1 MTFTTQIKEEITKE
15 ENNNIEDLTS
25 LCTYLKFNATLEE
38 DKMTVMVVNASVA
51 RWIFKLLKTNYNV
64 LIKLTTRTMKRFK
77 ARNLYILEVKEKLDL
92 IYKDIDNIFKEIS
105 TSSDEEKKAF
115 LKGMFLACG
124 SINDPKKNQY
134 HLEFLVKE
142 EEDAKL
148 IDDLLNSLKIKSKV
162 LKRDREYMVYVK
174 SSENISDFIKYLGAF
189 NALFYFEDIR
199 IYKDHKNMVNR
210 LNNCE
215 IANQEKTFRTG
226 QVQLEN
232 INYLKDHDL
241 FGLLEENTKIVADAR
256 VKYPEVSMQ
265 ELADIVTLENNYKI
279 GKSGVNHHF
288 IKINNL
294 VKRHKE
300 RSEDNGSKTCS

>member
-142 EEDAKL
+142 EDDAKL

-215 IANQEKTFRTG
+215 QANVERTLKSSKTILDNIRY
-226 QVQLEN
+226 LEDN
-232 INYLKDHDL
+232 DL
-241 FGLLEENTKIVADAR
+241 LMLLDDRSKEIIEYKK
-256 VKYPEVSMQ
+256 KYPDTSLG
-265 ELADIVTLENNYKI
+265 ELAEIITMETNKSI
-279 GKSGVNHHF
+279 TKSGINHHF
-288 IKINNL
+288 RKINAL
-294 VKRHKE
+294 VKKAKE
-300 RSEDNGSKTCS
+300 NHE

>member
-51 RWIFKLLKTNYNV
+51 RWIFKLLKTNYNI

-142 EEDAKL
+142 EEDARL

-215 IANQEKTFRTG
+215 QANVERTLKSSKT
-226 QVQLEN
+226 VLDNIKYLEDN
-232 INYLKDHDL
+232 DL
-241 FGLLEENTKIVADAR
+241 LMLLDDRSKEIIEYKK
-256 VKYPEVSMQ
+256 KYPDTSLG
-265 ELADIVTLENNYKI
+265 ELAEIITMETNKSI
-279 GKSGVNHHF
+279 TKSGINHHF
-288 IKINNL
+288 RKINAL
-294 VKRHKE
+294 VKKAKE
-300 RSEDNGSKTCS
+300 NHE

>member
-142 EEDAKL
+142 EEDARL

-215 IANQEKTFRTG
+215 QANVERTLKSSKTILDNIKY
-226 QVQLEN
+226 LEDN
-232 INYLKDHDL
+232 DL
-241 FGLLEENTKIVADAR
+241 LMLLDDRSKEIIEYKR
-256 VKYPEVSMQ
+256 KYPDTSLG
-265 ELADIVTLENNYKI
+265 ELADIITMETNKSI
-279 GKSGVNHHF
+279 TKSGINHHF
-288 IKINNL
+288 RKINAL
-294 VKRHKE
+294 VKKAKE
-300 RSEDNGSKTCS
+300 NHE

>member
-142 EEDAKL
+142 EDDAKL

-215 IANQEKTFRTG
+215 QANVERTLKSSK
-226 QVQLEN
+226 VILDNIKYLEDN
-232 INYLKDHDL
+232 DL
-241 FGLLEENTKIVADAR
+241 LMLLDDRSKEIIEYKR
-256 VKYPEVSMQ
+256 KYPDTSLG
-265 ELADIVTLENNYKI
+265 ELADIITMETNKSI
-279 GKSGVNHHF
+279 TKSGINHHF
-288 IKINNL
+288 RKINAL
-294 VKRHKE
+294 VKKAKE
-300 RSEDNGSKTCS
+300 NHE

>member
-215 IANQEKTFRTG
+215 QANVERTLKSSK
-226 QVQLEN
+226 VILDNIKYLEDN
-232 INYLKDHDL
+232 DL
-241 FGLLEENTKIVADAR
+241 LMLLDDRSKEIIEYKR
-256 VKYPEVSMQ
+256 KYPDTSLG
-265 ELADIVTLENNYKI
+265 ELAEIITMETNKSI
-279 GKSGVNHHF
+279 TKSGINHHF
-288 IKINNL
+288 RKINAL
-294 VKRHKE
+294 VKKAKE
-300 RSEDNGSKTCS
+300 NHE

>member
-92 IYKDIDNIFKEIS
+92 IYKDIDNIFKEIN

-215 IANQEKTFRTG
+215 QANVERTLKSSKT
-226 QVQLEN
+226 VLDNIKYLEDN
-232 INYLKDHDL
+232 DL
-241 FGLLEENTKIVADAR
+241 LMLLDDRSKEIIEYKK
-256 VKYPEVSMQ
+256 KYPDTSLG
-265 ELADIVTLENNYKI
+265 ELADIITMETNKSI
-279 GKSGVNHHF
+279 TKSGINHHF
-288 IKINNL
+288 RKINAL
-294 VKRHKE
+294 VKKAKE
-300 RSEDNGSKTCS
+300 NHE

>member
-1 MTFTTQIKEEITKE
+1 MTFTIQIKEEITKE

-215 IANQEKTFRTG
+215 QANVERTLKSSK
-226 QVQLEN
+226 VILDNIKYLEDN
-232 INYLKDHDL
+232 DL
-241 FGLLEENTKIVADAR
+241 LMLLDDRSKEIIEYKRKYPDTSLEELAKIITMETN
-256 VKYPEVSMQ
+256 KS
-265 ELADIVTLENNYKI
+265 IT
-279 GKSGVNHHF
+279 KSGINHHF
-288 IKINNL
+288 RKINAL
-294 VKRHKE
+294 VKKAKE
-300 RSEDNGSKTCS
+300 NHE

>member
-1 MTFTTQIKEEITKE
+1 MTFTTQIKGEITKE

-105 TSSDEEKKAF
+105 ISSDEEKKAF

-215 IANQEKTFRTG
+215 QANVERTLKSSKT
-226 QVQLEN
+226 VLDNIKYLEDN
-232 INYLKDHDL
+232 DL
-241 FGLLEENTKIVADAR
+241 LMLLDDRSKEIIEYKK
-256 VKYPEVSMQ
+256 KYPDTSLG
-265 ELADIVTLENNYKI
+265 ELADIITMETNKSI
-279 GKSGVNHHF
+279 TKSGINHHF
-288 IKINNL
+288 RKINAL
-294 VKRHKE
+294 VKKAKE
-300 RSEDNGSKTCS
+300 NHE

>member
-92 IYKDIDNIFKEIS
+92 IYKDIDNIFKEIN

-124 SINDPKKNQY
+124 SINDQKKNQY

-162 LKRDREYMVYVK
+162 LKKNLEYMVYVK

-215 IANQEKTFRTG
+215 QANVERTLKSSKT
-226 QVQLEN
+226 VLDNIKYLEDN
-232 INYLKDHDL
+232 DL
-241 FGLLEENTKIVADAR
+241 LMLLDDRSKEIIEYKK
-256 VKYPEVSMQ
+256 KYPDTSLG
-265 ELADIVTLENNYKI
+265 ELADIITMETNKSI
-279 GKSGVNHHF
+279 TKSGINHHF
-288 IKINNL
+288 RKINAL
-294 VKRHKE
+294 VKKE
-300 RSEDNGSKTCS
+300 KENHE

>member
-77 ARNLYILEVKEKLDL
+77 ARNLYILEVKEKVDL
-92 IYKDIDNIFKEIS
+92 IYKDIDNIFKEIN

-124 SINDPKKNQY
+124 SVNDPKKNQY

-215 IANQEKTFRTG
+215 QANVERTLKSSK
-226 QVQLEN
+226 VILDNIKYLEDN
-232 INYLKDHDL
+232 DL
-241 FGLLEENTKIVADAR
+241 LMLLDDRSKEIIEYKK
-256 VKYPEVSMQ
+256 KYPDTSLG
-265 ELADIVTLENNYKI
+265 ELAEIITMETNKSI
-279 GKSGVNHHF
+279 TKSGINHHF
-288 IKINNL
+288 RKINTL
-294 VKRHKE
+294 VKKAKE
-300 RSEDNGSKTCS
+300 NHE

>member
-92 IYKDIDNIFKEIS
+92 IYKDIDNIFKEIN

-142 EEDAKL
+142 DDDAKL

-215 IANQEKTFRTG
+215 QANVERTLKSSKTILDNIKY
-226 QVQLEN
+226 LEDN
-232 INYLKDHDL
+232 DL
-241 FGLLEENTKIVADAR
+241 LMLLDDRSKEIIEYKK
-256 VKYPEVSMQ
+256 KYPDTSLG
-265 ELADIVTLENNYKI
+265 ELAEIITMETNKSI
-279 GKSGVNHHF
+279 TKSGINHHF
-288 IKINNL
+288 RKINAL
-294 VKRHKE
+294 VKKAKE
-300 RSEDNGSKTCS
+300 NHE

>member
-92 IYKDIDNIFKEIS
+92 IYKDIDNIFKEIN
-105 TSSDEEKKAF
+105 TFSDEEKKAF

-215 IANQEKTFRTG
+215 QANVERTLKSSK
-226 QVQLEN
+226 VILDNIKYLEDN
-232 INYLKDHDL
+232 DL
-241 FGLLEENTKIVADAR
+241 LMLLDDRSKEIIEYKK
-256 VKYPEVSMQ
+256 KYPDTSLG
-265 ELADIVTLENNYKI
+265 ELAEIITMETNKSI
-279 GKSGVNHHF
+279 TKSGINHHF
-288 IKINNL
+288 RKINAL
-294 VKRHKE
+294 VKKAKE
-300 RSEDNGSKTCS
+300 NHE

>member
-92 IYKDIDNIFKEIS
+92 IYKDIDNIFKEIN

-215 IANQEKTFRTG
+215 QANAERTLKSSK
-226 QVQLEN
+226 VILDNIKYLEDN
-232 INYLKDHDL
+232 DL
-241 FGLLEENTKIVADAR
+241 LMLLDDRSKEIIEYKK
-256 VKYPEVSMQ
+256 KYPDTSLG
-265 ELADIVTLENNYKI
+265 ELAEIITMETNKSI
-279 GKSGVNHHF
+279 TKSGINHHF
-288 IKINNL
+288 RKINAL
-294 VKRHKE
+294 VKKAKE
-300 RSEDNGSKTCS
+300 NHE

>member
-105 TSSDEEKKAF
+105 TSSDEEKNAF

-215 IANQEKTFRTG
+215 QANVERTLKSSK
-226 QVQLEN
+226 VILDN
-232 INYLKDHDL
+232 INYLEDNDL
-241 FGLLEENTKIVADAR
+241 LMLLDDRSKEIIEYKK
-256 VKYPEVSMQ
+256 KYPDTSLG
-265 ELADIVTLENNYKI
+265 ELAEIITMETNKSI
-279 GKSGVNHHF
+279 TKSGINHHF
-288 IKINNL
+288 RKINAL
-294 VKRHKE
+294 VKKAKE
-300 RSEDNGSKTCS
+300 NHE

>member
-15 ENNNIEDLTS
+15 QTNNIEDLTS
-25 LCTYLKFNATLEE
+25 LSTYLKFNGTFDE
-38 DKMTVMVVNASVA
+38 DKMTVTVVNASVA

-64 LIKLTTRTMKRFK
+64 SIKLTTRTMKRFK
-77 ARNLYILEVKEKLDL
+77 ARNLYILEVKDKLDV
-92 IYKDIDNIFKEIS
+92 IYSDIDNIFKEIN

-142 EEDAKL
+142 DDDANL
-148 IDDLLNSLKIKSKV
+148 VDYLLNSLKIKSKI

-174 SSENISDFIKYLGAF
+174 SSENISDFIKYLGAV

-215 IANQEKTFRTG
+215 QANVERTLKSSK
-226 QVQLEN
+226 VILDNIKYLEDN
-232 INYLKDHDL
+232 DL
-241 FGLLEENTKIVADAR
+241 LMLLDERSKEIIEYKK
-256 VKYPEVSMQ
+256 KYPDTSLG
-265 ELADIVTLENNYKI
+265 ELADIITMETNKSI
-279 GKSGVNHHF
+279 TKSGINHHF
-288 IKINNL
+288 RKINAL
-294 VKRHKE
+294 VKKAKE
-300 RSEDNGSKTCS
+300 NHE

>member
-92 IYKDIDNIFKEIS
+92 IYKDIDNIFKEIN

-215 IANQEKTFRTG
+215 QANVERTLKSSK
-226 QVQLEN
+226 VILDNIKYLEDN
-232 INYLKDHDL
+232 DL
-241 FGLLEENTKIVADAR
+241 LMLLDDRSKEIIEYKK
-256 VKYPEVSMQ
+256 KYPDTSLG
-265 ELADIVTLENNYKI
+265 ELAEIITMETNKSI
-279 GKSGVNHHF
+279 TKSGINHHF
-288 IKINNL
+288 RKINAL
-294 VKRHKE
+294 VKKAKENHK
-300 RSEDNGSKTCS
+300 

>member
-142 EEDAKL
+142 EDDAKL

-215 IANQEKTFRTG
+215 QANVERTLKSSKTILDNIKY
-226 QVQLEN
+226 LEDN
-232 INYLKDHDL
+232 DL
-241 FGLLEENTKIVADAR
+241 TILLDERSKEIIEYKK
-256 VKYPEVSMQ
+256 KYPDTSLG
-265 ELADIVTLENNYKI
+265 ELADIITMETNKSI
-279 GKSGVNHHF
+279 TKSGINHHF
-288 IKINNL
+288 RKINAL
-294 VKRHKE
+294 VKKAKE
-300 RSEDNGSKTCS
+300 NHE

>member
-215 IANQEKTFRTG
+215 QANVERTLKSSK
-226 QVQLEN
+226 VILDNIKYLEDN
-232 INYLKDHDL
+232 DL
-241 FGLLEENTKIVADAR
+241 LMLLDDRSKEIIEYKK
-256 VKYPEVSMQ
+256 KYPDTSLG
-265 ELADIVTLENNYKI
+265 ELAEIITMETNKSI
-279 GKSGVNHHF
+279 TKSGINHHF
-288 IKINNL
+288 RKINSL
-294 VKRHKE
+294 VKKAKE
-300 RSEDNGSKTCS
+300 NHE

>member
-92 IYKDIDNIFKEIS
+92 IYKDIDNIFKEIN

-142 EEDAKL
+142 EDDAKL

-162 LKRDREYMVYVK
+162 LKRDREYMIYVK

-215 IANQEKTFRTG
+215 QANVERTLKSSKTILDNIKY
-226 QVQLEN
+226 LEDN
-232 INYLKDHDL
+232 DL
-241 FGLLEENTKIVADAR
+241 LMLLDDRSKEIIEYKR
-256 VKYPEVSMQ
+256 KYPDTSLG
-265 ELADIVTLENNYKI
+265 ELAEIITMETNKSI
-279 GKSGVNHHF
+279 TKSGINHHF
-288 IKINNL
+288 RKINAL
-294 VKRHKE
+294 VKKAKE
-300 RSEDNGSKTCS
+300 NHE

>member
-142 EEDAKL
+142 EEDARL

-215 IANQEKTFRTG
+215 QANVERTLKSSKTILDNIKY
-226 QVQLEN
+226 LEDN
-232 INYLKDHDL
+232 DL
-241 FGLLEENTKIVADAR
+241 LMLLDDRSKEIIEYKK
-256 VKYPEVSMQ
+256 KYPDTSLG
-265 ELADIVTLENNYKI
+265 ELADIITMETNKSI
-279 GKSGVNHHF
+279 TKSGINHHF
-288 IKINNL
+288 RKINAL
-294 VKRHKE
+294 VKKAKE
-300 RSEDNGSKTCS
+300 NHE

>member
-64 LIKLTTRTMKRFK
+64 LIRLTTRTMKRFK

-142 EEDAKL
+142 EEDARL

-215 IANQEKTFRTG
+215 QANVERTLKSSKTILDNIKY
-226 QVQLEN
+226 LEDN
-232 INYLKDHDL
+232 DL
-241 FGLLEENTKIVADAR
+241 LMLLDDRSKEIIEYKK
-256 VKYPEVSMQ
+256 KYPDTSLG
-265 ELADIVTLENNYKI
+265 ELAEIITMETNKSI
-279 GKSGVNHHF
+279 TKSGINHHF
-288 IKINNL
+288 RKINAL
-294 VKRHKE
+294 VKKAKE
-300 RSEDNGSKTCS
+300 NHE

>member
-92 IYKDIDNIFKEIS
+92 IYKDIDNIFKEIN

-215 IANQEKTFRTG
+215 QANVERTLKSSK
-226 QVQLEN
+226 VILDNIKYLEDN
-232 INYLKDHDL
+232 DL
-241 FGLLEENTKIVADAR
+241 LMLLDDRSKEIIEYKK
-256 VKYPEVSMQ
+256 KYPDTSLG
-265 ELADIVTLENNYKI
+265 ELAEIITMETNKSI
-279 GKSGVNHHF
+279 TKSGINHHF
-288 IKINNL
+288 RRINTL
-294 VKRHKE
+294 VKKAKE
-300 RSEDNGSKTCS
+300 NHE

>member
-92 IYKDIDNIFKEIS
+92 IYKDIDNIFKEIN

-215 IANQEKTFRTG
+215 QANVERTLKSSKT
-226 QVQLEN
+226 VLDNIKYLEDN
-232 INYLKDHDL
+232 DL
-241 FGLLEENTKIVADAR
+241 LMLLDDRSKEIIEYKK
-256 VKYPEVSMQ
+256 KYPDTSLG
-265 ELADIVTLENNYKI
+265 ELADIITMETNKSI
-279 GKSGVNHHF
+279 TKSGINHHF
-288 IKINNL
+288 RKINAL
-294 VKRHKE
+294 VKKE
-300 RSEDNGSKTCS
+300 KENHE

>member
-64 LIKLTTRTMKRFK
+64 LIRLTTRTMKRFK

-142 EEDAKL
+142 DDDAKL

-215 IANQEKTFRTG
+215 QANVERTLKSSKTILDNIKY
-226 QVQLEN
+226 LEDN
-232 INYLKDHDL
+232 DL
-241 FGLLEENTKIVADAR
+241 LMLLDERSKEIIEYKK
-256 VKYPEVSMQ
+256 KYPDTSLG
-265 ELADIVTLENNYKI
+265 ELADIITMETNKSI
-279 GKSGVNHHF
+279 TKSGINHHF
-288 IKINNL
+288 RKINAL
-294 VKRHKE
+294 VKKAKE
-300 RSEDNGSKTCS
+300 NHE

>member
-162 LKRDREYMVYVK
+162 LKRDREYRVYVK

-215 IANQEKTFRTG
+215 QANVERTLKSSK
-226 QVQLEN
+226 VILDN
-232 INYLKDHDL
+232 INYLEDNDL
-241 FGLLEENTKIVADAR
+241 LMLLDDRSKEIIEYKK
-256 VKYPEVSMQ
+256 KYPDTSLG
-265 ELADIVTLENNYKI
+265 ELAEIITMETNKSI
-279 GKSGVNHHF
+279 TKSGINHHF
-288 IKINNL
+288 RKINAL
-294 VKRHKE
+294 VKKAKE
-300 RSEDNGSKTCS
+300 NHE

>member
-215 IANQEKTFRTG
+215 QANVERTLKSSK
-226 QVQLEN
+226 VILDNIKYLEDN
-232 INYLKDHDL
+232 DL
-241 FGLLEENTKIVADAR
+241 LMLLDDRSKEIIEYKK
-256 VKYPEVSMQ
+256 KYPDTSLG
-265 ELADIVTLENNYKI
+265 ELAEIITMETNKSI
-279 GKSGVNHHF
+279 TKSGINHHF
-288 IKINNL
+288 RQINAL
-294 VKRHKE
+294 VKKAKE
-300 RSEDNGSKTCS
+300 NHE

>member
-77 ARNLYILEVKEKLDL
+77 ARNPYILEVKEKLDL
-92 IYKDIDNIFKEIS
+92 IYKDIDNIFKEIN

-215 IANQEKTFRTG
+215 QANVERTLKSSKTILDNIKY
-226 QVQLEN
+226 LEDN
-232 INYLKDHDL
+232 DL
-241 FGLLEENTKIVADAR
+241 LMLLDDRSKEIIEYKK
-256 VKYPEVSMQ
+256 KYPDTSLG
-265 ELADIVTLENNYKI
+265 ELAEIITMETNKSI
-279 GKSGVNHHF
+279 TKSGINHHF
-288 IKINNL
+288 RKINAL
-294 VKRHKE
+294 VKKAKE
-300 RSEDNGSKTCS
+300 NHE

>member
-38 DKMTVMVVNASVA
+38 DKMTVLVVNASVA

-215 IANQEKTFRTG
+215 QANVERTLKSSK
-226 QVQLEN
+226 VILDNIKYLEDN
-232 INYLKDHDL
+232 DL
-241 FGLLEENTKIVADAR
+241 LMLLDDRSKEIIEYKK
-256 VKYPEVSMQ
+256 KYPDTSLG
-265 ELADIVTLENNYKI
+265 ELADIITMETNKSI
-279 GKSGVNHHF
+279 TKSGINHHF
-288 IKINNL
+288 RKINSL
-294 VKRHKE
+294 VKKAKE
-300 RSEDNGSKTCS
+300 NHE

>member
-77 ARNLYILEVKEKLDL
+77 ARNLYILEIKEKLDL

-215 IANQEKTFRTG
+215 QANVERTLKSSKTILDNIKY
-226 QVQLEN
+226 LEDN
-232 INYLKDHDL
+232 DL
-241 FGLLEENTKIVADAR
+241 LMLLDDRSKEIIEYKK
-256 VKYPEVSMQ
+256 KYPDTSLG
-265 ELADIVTLENNYKI
+265 ELAEIITMETNKSI
-279 GKSGVNHHF
+279 TKSGINHHF
-288 IKINNL
+288 RKINAL
-294 VKRHKE
+294 VKKAKE
-300 RSEDNGSKTCS
+300 NHE

>member
-64 LIKLTTRTMKRFK
+64 LIRLTTRTMKRFK

-92 IYKDIDNIFKEIS
+92 IYKDIDNIFKEINA
-105 TSSDEEKKAF
+105 SSDEEKKAF

-215 IANQEKTFRTG
+215 QANVERTLKSSKTILDNIKY
-226 QVQLEN
+226 LEDN
-232 INYLKDHDL
+232 DL
-241 FGLLEENTKIVADAR
+241 TILLDERSKEIIEYKK
-256 VKYPEVSMQ
+256 KYPDTSLG
-265 ELADIVTLENNYKI
+265 ELADIITMETNKSI
-279 GKSGVNHHF
+279 TKSGINHHF
-288 IKINNL
+288 RKINSL
-294 VKRHKE
+294 VKKAKE
-300 RSEDNGSKTCS
+300 NHE

>member
-38 DKMTVMVVNASVA
+38 DKMTVMVVNASVV

-124 SINDPKKNQY
+124 SVNDPKKNQY

-215 IANQEKTFRTG
+215 QANVERTLKSSK
-226 QVQLEN
+226 VILDNIKYLEDN
-232 INYLKDHDL
+232 DL
-241 FGLLEENTKIVADAR
+241 LMLLDDRSKEIIEYKK
-256 VKYPEVSMQ
+256 KYPDTSLG
-265 ELADIVTLENNYKI
+265 ELAEIITMETNKSI
-279 GKSGVNHHF
+279 TKSGINHHF
-288 IKINNL
+288 RKINAL
-294 VKRHKE
+294 VKKAKE
-300 RSEDNGSKTCS
+300 NHE